1 MKDSIANI
9 KKGNPDLLAKER
21 LKLICKFLEVNMDNL
36 LVILLCTI
44 KSCHCFRL
52 DYFLKL

>member
-9 KKGNPDLLAKER
+9 KKGNPDLLAKDKV
-21 LKLICKFLEVNMDNL
+21 KLICKFLEMNINDL
-36 LVILLCTI
+36 PVILLCTI
-44 KSCHCFRL
+44 KSCHCFRS

>member
-21 LKLICKFLEVNMDNL
+21 VKLICKFLEVNMDNL

-52 DYFLKL
+52 DHFLKL

>member
-21 LKLICKFLEVNMDNL
+21 VKLICKFLEVNMDNL

-44 KSCHCFRL
+44 KSGHWFRL
-52 DYFLKL
+52 DHFLKL

>member
-21 LKLICKFLEVNMDNL
+21 VKLICKFLEVNMDNL
-36 LVILLCTI
+36 LVMLLCTI
-44 KSCHCFRL
+44 KSGHWFRL
-52 DYFLKL
+52 DHFLKL

>member
-21 LKLICKFLEVNMDNL
+21 VKLICKFLEVNMDNL

-44 KSCHCFRL
+44 KSCQIVLGLTIF
-52 DYFLKL
+52 

>member
-21 LKLICKFLEVNMDNL
+21 VKLICKFLDVNMVNL

-44 KSCHCFRL
+44 KSCHCLRL